1 MMTRYALVVDGGDF
15 LPGGECVDPLGH
27 RPPHLPWPREV
38 LGWVGVVDGA
48 VVGRSDTA
56 LDLLD
61 RVRDVEVLA
70 GQVSDS
76 LVSKVLHPGSERFCT
91 LEAAGGVRIESRVR
105 RLDVGLANE
114 VSCNGPLGLLDSMQ
128 FLESPLIGL
137 IEVDHRPEKI
147 A

>member
-70 GQVSDS
+70 GQVSDG
-76 LVSKVLHPGSERFCT
+76 LVSKVLHPGTEPFRT
-91 LEAAGGVRIESRVR
+91 VKAARGGRIECRVR
-105 RLDVGLANE
+105 GLDVGPA
-114 VSCNGPLGLLDSMQ
+114 D
-128 FLESPLIGL
+128 
-137 IEVDHRPEKI
+137 
-147 A
+147 